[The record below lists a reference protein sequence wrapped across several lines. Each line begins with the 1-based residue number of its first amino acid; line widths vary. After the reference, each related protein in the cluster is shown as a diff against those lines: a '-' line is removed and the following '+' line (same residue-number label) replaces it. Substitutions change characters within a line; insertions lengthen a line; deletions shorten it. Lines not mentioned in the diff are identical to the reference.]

1 MFNQQY
7 QWDAWIARLLA
18 ACAGTTFLA
27 ASFISVYGIDR
38 YWGRR
43 QLMMFG
49 TSGMLISMIILCIM
63 VYLNDRTALDV
74 GTAFVFIYCIF
85 FAIGWQGMS
94 WLYQVEIVP
103 LRIRGPGNA
112 LSTVV
117 SRWSIRPRYK
127 EDMRLIKDTGK
138 LVGKLHRRVR
148 NACRIHENYVPHV
161 HHLHRNVSVP

>member
-1 MFNQQY
+1 MYFAAMFWQQY
-7 QWDAWIARLLA
+7 QWEPWVARLLA
-18 ACAGTTFLA
+18 ACAGTTFFA

-38 YWGRR
+38 FWGRR
-43 QLMMFG
+43 QLMIFG
-49 TSGMLISMIILCIM
+49 TTGMLISMIILCIM
-63 VYLNDRTALDV
+63 VYLSTRTALDV

-117 SRWSIRPRYK
+117 SRFQLMQAQRSQETNQVFRP
-127 EDMRLIKDTGK
+127 TGWQIS
-138 LVGKLHRRVR
+138 LS
-148 NACRIHENYVPHV
+148 C
-161 HHLHRNVSVP
+161 S